1 MDVRSNLAGP
11 FVASLLSRNGQSQ
24 RWAAEQLGISH
35 VALGQRLRGA
45 GPGVALERL
54 LDVARLAHASPEQ
67 LSFIADLDA
76 VDRGALPLDEQITP
90 QEVRAA
96 REAIAEARK

>member
-1 MDVRSNLAGP
+1 VRSNLAGP

-35 VALGQRLRGA
+35 VALGERLRGV

-54 LDVARLAHASPEQ
+54 LDVARLAHATPEQ
-67 LSFIADLDA
+67 LALIADLDA
-76 VDRGALPLDEQITP
+76 LDRGALPLDEQTTP
-90 QEVRAA
+90 EEVRAA
-96 REAIAEARK
+96 RAAILGARK